1 MTIGIIREQKN
12 PPDNRVPLSPSV
24 CASLKKKGI
33 KVIVESSPDRCFSD
47 EEYRK
52 KGIEVSND
60 LSDCN
65 VLMGVK
71 EVPIDYLVANKTY
84 FFFSHTIK
92 EQAHNRKL
100 LQAIL
105 KKNIRLIDY
114 EVLTDT
120 SGKRLIA
127 FGKFAGMVGAHN
139 ALWTYGQRTKLFSL
153 PRMKDLSGYEEAKEI
168 YSAAKF
174 PPVKIVLTGKGRVGQ
189 GAALVLDD
197 MGIKKIT
204 PHDFLNKEFD
214 FAVYTHLGTEDYVET
229 RNNTP
234 FEKSEYYKFPNRFE
248 NTFMKY
254 AKVSDIFINGIFYN
268 KEAPPFFTSKEMRS
282 TDFNIKVIADVTC
295 DIAPESSVPSTLFAS
310 TISDP
315 VFGYD
320 PKTEQADGPFKNDVI
335 DVMSIDN
342 LPNELARDASEQ
354 FGKTFEALILDA
366 LLEGPNHRM
375 MVDAT
380 LTSNGKLTEKF
391 QYLEDYVSKKEEL
404 IS

>member
-1 MTIGIIREQKN
+1 MKIGIIREQKN

-33 KVIVESSPDRCFSD
+33 EVIVESSPDRCFSD
-47 EEYRK
+47 EEYKK
-52 KGIEVSND
+52 KGIEVTDD

-71 EVPIDYLVANKTY
+71 EVPIDCLVAGKTY

-105 KKNIRLIDY
+105 EKNIRLIDY
-114 EVLTDT
+114 EVLTEAT
-120 SGKRLIA
+120 GKRVIA

-139 ALWTYGQRTKLFSL
+139 ALWTFGKRSNLFSL
-153 PRMKDLSGYEEAKEI
+153 PRMKDLSGYEEAKAV
-168 YSAAKF
+168 YSKAKF
-174 PPVKIVLTGKGRVGQ
+174 PSVKIVLTGQGRVGQ
-189 GAALVLDD
+189 GAAMVLDD
-197 MGIKKIT
+197 MGITKV
-204 PHDFLNKEFD
+204 DQREFLNKDFD
-214 FAVYTHLGTEDYVET
+214 YPVYTHLGTEDYVKT

-234 FEKSEYYKFPNRFE
+234 FEKSEYYKFPNRFV

-268 KEAPPFFTSKEMRS
+268 KEAPPFFTCEDMRS
-282 TDFNIKVIADVTC
+282 PDFKIKVIADVTC

-315 VFGYD
+315 VFGYN
-320 PKTEQADGPFKNDVI
+320 PITEKADEPFTKDVI

-342 LPNELARDASEQ
+342 LPNELARDASEK
-354 FGKTFEALILDA
+354 FGETFEALILDA
-366 LLEGPNHRM
+366 LIEGPNHRM

-380 LTSNGKLTEKF
+380 LTLNGKLTKKF
-391 QYLEDYVSKKEEL
+391 EYLKDYVAQKEEL

>member
-1 MTIGIIREQKN
+1 MKIGIIREQKN
-12 PPDNRVPLSPSV
+12 PPDNRVPLSPGV
-24 CASLKKKGI
+24 CAALKNKGI
-33 KVIVESSPDRCFSD
+33 EVIVESSPDRCFSD

-52 KGIEVSND
+52 EGIEISDD

-71 EVPIDYLVANKTY
+71 EVPIEHLIENKTY

-114 EVLTDT
+114 EVLTDA
-120 SGKRLIA
+120 SGKRVIA
-127 FGKFAGMVGAHN
+127 FGEFAGMVGAHN
-139 ALWTYGQRTKLFSL
+139 ALWTFGQRTKLFSL
-153 PRMKDLSGYEEAKEI
+153 PRMKDLSGYYEAKEI
-168 YSAAKF
+168 YSQSKF
-174 PPVKIVLTGKGRVGQ
+174 PPSKIVLTGQGRVGQ
-189 GAALVLDD
+189 GAALVLND
-197 MGIKKIT
+197 MGIKKID
-204 PHDFLNKEFD
+204 PRDFLNKKFD
-214 FAVYTHLGTEDYVET
+214 YPVYTHLGTKDYVKT

-248 NTFMKY
+248 NTFIKY
-254 AKVSDIFINGIFYN
+254 AGVSDIFINGIFYN
-268 KEAPPFFTSKEMRS
+268 KAAPPFFTSEEMRTS
-282 TDFNIKVIADVTC
+282 DFKIKVIADVTC

-315 VFGYD
+315 VFGYN
-320 PKTEQADGPFKNDVI
+320 PITQKADEPFKNNVI

-342 LPNELARDASEQ
+342 LPNELARDASKQ
-354 FGKTFEALILDA
+354 FGKTFEALILEA

-380 LTSNGKLTEKF
+380 LTSDGKLTEKF
-391 QYLEDYVSKKEEL
+391 QYLKSYVAQKEEL